1 MRLVLSS
8 LIVIAGLLSSQAT
21 AAAAPEQTASAD
33 IRDSGF
39 VYCVSG
45 QVNTFNPQ
53 KASSGL
59 IVDTLA
65 AQLYDRLLD
74 VDPYTYR
81 LVPELAESWEVLD
94 NGATYRFH
102 LRRDVSFQKTA
113 WFTPTRKL
121 NADDVVFTFQRIF
134 DRRHPWHNI
143 NGSSF
148 PYFDSLQFADNVKS
162 VRKLDNNTVE
172 FRLTQPDAS
181 FLWHLAT
188 HYASVMSAEYAAQL
202 SRKDRQELLDRQPVG
217 TGPFQLS
224 EYRAG
229 QFIRLQ
235 RHDGFWRGKPLMP
248 QVVVD
253 LGSGGTGRLSK
264 LLTGEC
270 DVLAWPAASQ
280 LTILRDDPRLRLTLR
295 PGMNIA
301 YLAFNTDKP
310 PLNNPAVRH
319 ALALSI
325 NNQRLMQSI
334 YYGTAETAASILPR
348 ASWAYDNDAKI
359 TEYNPQ
365 KSREQLKALGIENL
379 TLHLWVPTSSQAWNP
394 SPLKTAELIQADMAQ
409 VGVKVVIVPVEGR
422 FQEARLMDMNHD
434 LTLSGWAT
442 DSNDP
447 DSFFRP
453 LLSCAAI
460 NSQTN
465 FAHWCNPE
473 FDSVLRKALSS
484 QQLASRIEA
493 YEEAQNILE
502 KELPILPLASSL
514 RLQAYR
520 YDIKGLVLS
529 PFGNASFAGVS
540 REKHEEVKKTMIIFT
555 LRRLLLLLVTL
566 FFLTFI
572 GFSLSYFTP
581 HAPLQGA
588 SLWNAWVFWFNGLL
602 HWDFGVSSING
613 QLISEQ
619 LKEVFPATMELC
631 ILAFGFALMVGIPV
645 GMLAGVTRSKWPDR
659 FISALALL
667 GFSIPVF
674 WLALLLTLF
683 FSLTLGW
690 LPVSGRFDL
699 LYEVKPVTGFAIID
713 AWISDSPWRDE
724 MVMSAIRHMV
734 LPVLTLSVAP
744 TTEVIRLMRISTI
757 EVYDQNYVK
766 AAATRGLSRFTILR
780 RHVLHNALP
789 PVIPRLGLQF
799 STMLTLAMITE
810 MVFSWPGLGRWLI
823 HAIRQQDYAA
833 ISAGVMV
840 IGSLVIVVNVISDI
854 LGAMANPLKHKEWYA
869 LR

>member
-1 MRLVLSS
+1 M
-8 LIVIAGLLSSQAT
+8 
-21 AAAAPEQTASAD
+21 
-33 IRDSGF
+33 
-39 VYCVSG
+39 
-45 QVNTFNPQ
+45 
-53 KASSGL
+53 
-59 IVDTLA
+59 
-65 AQLYDRLLD
+65 
-74 VDPYTYR
+74 
-81 LVPELAESWEVLD
+81 
-94 NGATYRFH
+94 
-102 LRRDVSFQKTA
+102 
-113 WFTPTRKL
+113 
-121 NADDVVFTFQRIF
+121 
-134 DRRHPWHNI
+134 
-143 NGSSF
+143 
-148 PYFDSLQFADNVKS
+148 
-162 VRKLDNNTVE
+162 
-172 FRLTQPDAS
+172 
-181 FLWHLAT
+181 
-188 HYASVMSAEYAAQL
+188 
-202 SRKDRQELLDRQPVG
+202 
-217 TGPFQLS
+217 
-224 EYRAG
+224 
-229 QFIRLQ
+229 
-235 RHDGFWRGKPLMP
+235 
-248 QVVVD
+248 
-253 LGSGGTGRLSK
+253 
-264 LLTGEC
+264 
-270 DVLAWPAASQ
+270 
-280 LTILRDDPRLRLTLR
+280 
-295 PGMNIA
+295 
-301 YLAFNTDKP
+301 
-310 PLNNPAVRH
+310 
-319 ALALSI
+319 
-325 NNQRLMQSI
+325 
-334 YYGTAETAASILPR
+334 
-348 ASWAYDNDAKI
+348 
-359 TEYNPQ
+359 
-365 KSREQLKALGIENL
+365 
-379 TLHLWVPTSSQAWNP
+379 PTSSQAWNP

-422 FQEARLMDMNHD
+422 FQKARLMDMNHD

-766 AAATRGLSRFTILR
+766 AAATARLIALYDFTPSR
-780 RHVLHNALP
+780 VA
-789 PVIPRLGLQF
+789 
-799 STMLTLAMITE
+799 
-810 MVFSWPGLGRWLI
+810 
-823 HAIRQQDYAA
+823 
-833 ISAGVMV
+833 
-840 IGSLVIVVNVISDI
+840 
-854 LGAMANPLKHKEWYA
+854 
-869 LR
+869 